1 MIQNLI
7 WKKNVAELNKWQNI
21 FYFLLFEIIRM
32 NTSWNITKVTCI
44 IIYYSHS
51 ASWIIWKHERLYIE
65 FRSKQI
71 LTDMFFIEMSLGY
84 VLNFNSYTLIFISI
98 ITQNNLFIIYV
109 SYNINIVIY
118 SSCSAYL
125 IAIKLI
131 TYKNANIL
139 HNIMFYKQNLFC

>member
-1 MIQNLI
+1 M
-7 WKKNVAELNKWQNI
+7 KKNVAELNKWQNI

-118 SSCSAYL
+118 SSCSAHL
-125 IAIKLI
+125 ITIKLI